1 MQLLT
6 FRTSDGGTLP
16 GRVVDPETAERTLTD
31 ALDSGDVASAVFSI
45 HPITVAGVR
54 DVGDLLRHD
63 DWRELA
69 SARPG
74 EPVEITGSDIAPVIP
89 RPGKILCTGLNY
101 ADHITEMGH
110 ELPDVPTLFAKFPD
124 ALTGPFDRV
133 IVPTANAGALDFEG
147 ELAVVIGRHV
157 PLGEAPDT
165 ATAETA
171 IAGYAVF
178 DDFTMRDLQYRTA
191 QWLQGKNLASASGFG
206 PWLTTGDEFNPSGA
220 TLVTR
225 VNGVE
230 KQHANIRELVFDPAA
245 LVQFIT
251 TFIDLHP
258 GDVIATGTSGGVGW
272 ARSPRQMLT
281 DGDTVTVEISGLGG
295 ISNRIEIR

>member
-1 MQLLT
+1 MHLLT
-6 FRTSDGGTLP
+6 FRTSDGDTLP
-16 GRVVDPETAERTLTD
+16 GRLADPGTAEGSLTG
-31 ALDSGDVASAVFSI
+31 ALRSGDAASTVFSV
-45 HPITVAGVR
+45 HPITVDGVT

-63 DWRELA
+63 DWRDLA
-69 SARPG
+69 SGRAG
-74 EPVEITGSDIAPVIP
+74 EPVEITGADIAPVIP

-110 ELPDVPTLFAKFPD
+110 ELPDVPTLFAKFAD

-133 IVPTANAGALDFEG
+133 TVPAANAGALDFEG

-157 PLGEAPDT
+157 PLGGAPDT
-165 ATAETA
+165 ATAEDA

-206 PWLTTGDEFNPSGA
+206 PWLTTTDDFDPGEA

-225 VNGVE
+225 VNGVR
-230 KQHANIRELVFDPAA
+230 KQHALTRELVFDPAA
-245 LVQFIT
+245 LVRFIT

-272 ARSPRQMLT
+272 ARSPREMLA
-281 DGDTVTVEISGLGG
+281 DGDTVTIEISGLGG
-295 ISNRIEIR
+295 ISNRVEVR

>member
-6 FRTSDGGTLP
+6 FRTDGGTLP
-16 GRVVDPETAERTLTD
+16 GCVADPASAEATLTE
-31 ALDSGDVASAVFSI
+31 ALRSGDAASAVFSVR
-45 HPITVAGVR
+45 PITLPGALN
-54 DVGDLLRHD
+54 VGDLLRHHN
-63 DWRELA
+63 WRELA
-69 SARPG
+69 SARSG

-110 ELPDVPTLFAKFPD
+110 DLPDVPTLFAKFPD

-133 IVPTANAGALDFEG
+133 TVPTENAKALDFEG

-157 PLGEAPDT
+157 PLGGAPDT
-165 ATAETA
+165 GTAEDA

-178 DDFTMRDLQYRTA
+178 NDFTMRDLQYRTA
-191 QWLQGKNLASASGFG
+191 QWLQGKNLVSASGFG
-206 PWLTTGDEFNPSGA
+206 PWLTTSDAFTPGEA

-225 VNGVE
+225 VNDVE
-230 KQHANIRELVFDPAA
+230 KQHADIRELVFDPVA

-272 ARSPRQMLT
+272 ARSPREMLT
-281 DGDTVTVEISGLGG
+281 DGDTVTIEISGLGG
-295 ISNRIEIR
+295 ISNRIVVC